1 MGQHDGRGSLTAP
14 VTGSR
19 DSPDLIFT
27 LETGGHAP
35 DRWRVTINTPAARDW
50 CATFSNGCFDTH
62 IAHAK
67 VGSVATRAAAAGLF
81 VRCE

>member
-35 DRWRVTINTPAARDW
+35 DRWRVTINTPAAREW
-50 CATFSNGCFDTH
+50 CATFSNGCFEHTH
-62 IAHAK
+62 SACQGRECRDACGCRGI
-67 VGSVATRAAAAGLF
+67 VRAL
-81 VRCE
+81 